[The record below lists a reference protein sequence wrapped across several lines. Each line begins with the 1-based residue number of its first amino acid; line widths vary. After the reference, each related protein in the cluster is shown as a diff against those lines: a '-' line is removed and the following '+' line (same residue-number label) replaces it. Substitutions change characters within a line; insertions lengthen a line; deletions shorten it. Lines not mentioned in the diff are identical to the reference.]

1 MNSVTLYGAEENLAA
16 FLETEEGGV
25 PEEMREEF
33 ALALAGANE
42 AAIDKRDGCIRF
54 VRHVE
59 SQIDFAKAEKA
70 RINDWQK
77 SLEGGLERFRA
88 YLANVVAIHGKQP
101 KGAAK
106 LAGRT
111 GMLTLRKTPD
121 VAQIVDKA
129 VVPVQYKTV
138 TVTMSASDWEFIS
151 GGVEFTGPV
160 DVSVSIAK
168 RPILDALKA
177 GDDVPGAELVFGHDV
192 LVVK

>member
-42 AAIDKRDGCIRF
+42 VAIDKRDGCIRF

-88 YLANVVAIHGKQP
+88 YLANVVSIHGKQP
-101 KGAAK
+101 KGVAK

-121 VAQIVDKA
+121 TAQIVDEA
-129 VVPVQYKTV
+129 AIPVKYKTV
-138 TVTMSASDWEFIS
+138 TVTMSAEQWARIASLAPW
-151 GGVEFTGPV
+151 
-160 DVSVSIAK
+160 DVQSSVSIVK
-168 RPILDALKA
+168 KPILDALKA
-177 GDDVPGAELVFGHDV
+177 GEDVPGAELVFGHDT